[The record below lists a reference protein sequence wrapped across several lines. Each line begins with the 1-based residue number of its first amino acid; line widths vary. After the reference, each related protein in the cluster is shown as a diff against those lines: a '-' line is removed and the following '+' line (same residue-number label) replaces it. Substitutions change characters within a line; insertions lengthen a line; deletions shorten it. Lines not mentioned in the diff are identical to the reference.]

1 MLKVRNQKAIARLS
15 KKSMQANRLR
25 NVVAIIAIALTAT
38 LFTALF
44 TIGGGMMRS
53 MELSTMRQ
61 IGTSAH
67 AGYKYLTQAEYD
79 AVKDHPLIKD
89 ISYTIIMG
97 RAENP
102 ALHKLS
108 VELRYAEDKAAQWGF
123 CEPEIGAMPK
133 GYQEAAVST
142 AVLDALGLSHELG
155 QQVPLDFTIRG
166 QIYHDTFTVC
176 GIWQSDP
183 IAMAEEVWLSKEY
196 VLDHAPLYTQSYRDR
211 GDGDFSGTIN
221 ADIFFANSWDIAG
234 KIDRVT
240 TESGFASGQLE
251 EGVNWAYSASEV
263 DGTTILL
270 IITVLLLILAA
281 GYLIIYNVFYI
292 SVAQDT
298 RYYGLLKT
306 IGTTGRQLKVLV
318 RRQALRLSAIGIPL
332 GLVIGYLLG
341 VCLMPMIL
349 SMTIMADHAAYSAS
363 PLIFGGAALFA
374 LATVWLSCQKP
385 CRLAASVSP
394 MEALRYNEAAQG
406 HHTSRRSRKVS
417 PYAMAWQ
424 NVWRTKKKVL
434 AVILSL
440 SLGII
445 LMNTICTL
453 TNSFDLDKYVENRV
467 ISDYNVADPAL
478 LHQFQQTNVDDNTL
492 AYFQAMDGI
501 TDVLPVYMREA
512 QLPLSE
518 EARERMLDYIQRNS
532 AQWDPEHAASMQQ
545 AITEGQTFGGHI
557 YGADRAVLE
566 KLSAQEG
573 IDWDKFASGQYVL
586 IIPPLSWAD
595 ETEGSTEESF
605 YTPGSTVT
613 LPDGQGDLREYT
625 VLAQG
630 TVPYAAACQHSHRV
644 DLQFILPV
652 SAYTAAYPDDAPMRV
667 LFDVLP
673 GQEDAVQAAVQ
684 AYCAESNMDF
694 VSKATYE
701 AEFGSTKLMITAVG
715 GTLGLILGLIGILN
729 FVNAMVTSIL
739 SRRRELAML
748 QSIGMTTRQLLRML
762 ITEGLIYIALTAVIV
777 LTLGLA
783 LTWAIVQ
790 AAGQLTFFIT
800 ARLTLWP
807 IGLSLLLLAAIAWAV
822 PVLSFRNVTRQSVV
836 ERLRQAQ

>member
-15 KKSMQANRLR
+15 KRSMQANRLR

-44 TIGGGMMRS
+44 TIGGGMMKS

-79 AVKDHPLIKD
+79 AVKDHSLIKD

-123 CEPEIGAMPK
+123 CYPEIGAMPK

-142 AVLDALGLSHELG
+142 AVLDALDLPHELG

-166 QIYHDTFTVC
+166 QTYHDTFTVC

-196 VLDHAPLYTQSYRDR
+196 VLDHSPLYTQSYKDR

-240 TESGFASGQLE
+240 TESGFASGELE
-251 EGVNWAYSASEV
+251 EGVNWAYSGSEV

-270 IITVLLLILAA
+270 ITSVLLLILAA

-318 RRQALRLSAIGIPL
+318 RKQALRLSVIGIPL
-332 GLVIGYLLG
+332 GLIIGYLLG
-341 VCLMPMIL
+341 VCLMPVIL
-349 SMTIMADHAAYSAS
+349 RMTIMADHAAYSAS

-374 LATVWLSCQKP
+374 LVTVWLSCHKP

-406 HHTSRRSRKVS
+406 RHTSRRSRKVS

-424 NVWRTKKKVL
+424 NVWRAKKKVL

-445 LMNTICTL
+445 LMNTVCTL

-467 ISDYNVADPAL
+467 ISDYNVADSAL

-492 AYFQAMDGI
+492 AYFRAMDGV

-512 QLPLSE
+512 QLLPSA
-518 EARERMLDYIQRNS
+518 EACERMLDYLRRNS
-532 AQWDPEHAASMQQ
+532 AQWDADHVADMQQ
-545 AITEGQTFGGHI
+545 TLTEGQPFGGHI

-566 KLSAQEG
+566 KLSTQPG

-586 IIPPLSWAD
+586 IIPPLSWTG
-595 ETEGSTEESF
+595 ETEGPF

-613 LPDGQGDLREYT
+613 LPDGQGNLREYT

-630 TVPYAAACQHSHRV
+630 TVPYAAACQHSHRI

-684 AYCAESNMDF
+684 AYCAESNMDY

-748 QSIGMTTRQLLRML
+748 QSIGMTTRQLLHML

-783 LTWAIVQ
+783 LTWLIVQ
-790 AAGQLTFFIT
+790 TASQLTFFIT
-800 ARLTLWP
+800 AHLTLWP
-807 IGLSLLLLAAIAWAV
+807 IGLSLLLLTIIAWAV
-822 PVLSFRNVTRQSVV
+822 PTISYHNVTRQSVV

>member
-44 TIGGGMMRS
+44 TIGGGMMKS

-61 IGTSAH
+61 IGLSAH

-97 RAENP
+97 HAENP

-108 VELRYAEDKAAQWGF
+108 VELRYAEDKAARWAF
-123 CEPEIGAMPK
+123 CYPETGTMPQ

-142 AVLDALGLSHELG
+142 AVLDALGLPHELG
-155 QQVPLDFTIRG
+155 QQIPLDFTVRG
-166 QIYHDTFTVC
+166 QTYHDTFTVC

-196 VLDHAPLYTQSYRDR
+196 VLEHSPLYTQSYNNR

-221 ADIFFANSWDIAG
+221 ADLYFANSWDIAG
-234 KIDRVT
+234 KLERVT
-240 TESGFASGQLE
+240 TESGFAAGQLE
-251 EGVNWAYSASEV
+251 DGINWAYSTSEV

-270 IITVLLLILAA
+270 ITAVLLLILAA

-318 RRQALRLSAIGIPL
+318 RKQALQLSVIGIPL
-332 GLVIGYLLG
+332 GLIAGYLLG
-341 VCLMPMIL
+341 VCLMPVIL
-349 SMTIMADHAAYSAS
+349 SMTILADYAAYSAS

-374 LATVWLSCQKP
+374 LGTVWLSCHKP

-394 MEALRYNEAAQG
+394 MEVLRYNEAAKG
-406 HHTSRRSRKVS
+406 RHVSRRSRKVS

-424 NVWRTKKKVL
+424 NVWRAKKKVL
-434 AVILSL
+434 AVLLSL
-440 SLGII
+440 SLGIV
-445 LMNTICTL
+445 LMNTVCTL

-467 ISDYNVADPAL
+467 ISDYNVANAVF
-478 LHQFQQTNVDDNTL
+478 LHQFQQMNVDDDTL
-492 AYFQAMDGI
+492 ADFQEMASI
-501 TDVLPVYMREA
+501 TDVLPVYMHEA
-512 QLPLSE
+512 QIPLTE
-518 EARERMLDYIQRNS
+518 EARERMLDYIQRYGD
-532 AQWDPEHAASMQQ
+532 QWDTDHVASMQQ
-545 AITEGQTFGGHI
+545 TLSDDQPFNGHI

-566 KLSAQEG
+566 KIGAQEG

-586 IIPPLSWAD
+586 IIPSHDWGQGP
-595 ETEGSTEESF
+595 ETPF
-605 YTPGSTVT
+605 YSPESTVT

-630 TVPYAAACQHSHRV
+630 TIPYAASCQHSHRV
-644 DLQFILPV
+644 DLQFILPT
-652 SAYTAAYPDDAPMRV
+652 SAYTAVYPDDAPMRV
-667 LFDVLP
+667 LFDALP
-673 GQEDAVQAAVQ
+673 GQEDVVQAAVQ
-684 AYCAESNMDF
+684 AYCAESDLDY

-701 AEFGSTKLMITAVG
+701 AEFGDTKLMITAVG

-729 FVNAMVTSIL
+729 FVNAMITSIF

-748 QSIGMTTRQLLRML
+748 QSIGMTTRQLLHML

-777 LTLGLA
+777 LTIGLA

-790 AAGQLTFFIT
+790 AASQLTFFIT
-800 ARLTLWP
+800 AHLTLWP
-807 IGLSLLLLAAIAWAV
+807 ILLSLLLLTIIAWAV
-822 PVLSFRNVTRQSVV
+822 PTISFRNVTRQSVV

>member
-44 TIGGGMMRS
+44 TIGGGMMKS

-67 AGYKYLTQAEYD
+67 AGYKYLTQAECD
-79 AVKDHPLIKD
+79 AVKEHPLIKD

-97 RAENP
+97 HAENP

-108 VELRYAEDKAAQWGF
+108 VELRYAEDKAAQWEF
-123 CEPEIGAMPK
+123 CYPETGTMPQ

-142 AVLDALGLSHELG
+142 AVLDALGLPHELG
-155 QQVPLDFTIRG
+155 QQVPLDFTVRG
-166 QIYHDTFTVC
+166 QTYHDTFTVC

-196 VLDHAPLYTQSYRDR
+196 VLEHSPLYTQSYNNR

-221 ADIFFANSWDIAG
+221 ADLYFANSWDIAG
-234 KIDRVT
+234 KLDRVT
-240 TESGFASGQLE
+240 TESGFAAGQLE
-251 EGVNWAYSASEV
+251 DGVNWAYSASEV

-270 IITVLLLILAA
+270 IMVVLLLILAA

-318 RRQALRLSAIGIPL
+318 RKQALQLSVIGIPL
-332 GLVIGYLLG
+332 GLIAGYLLG
-341 VCLMPMIL
+341 VCLMPVIL
-349 SMTIMADHAAYSAS
+349 SMTILADYAAYSAS

-374 LATVWLSCQKP
+374 LGTVWLSCHKP

-394 MEALRYNEAAQG
+394 MEALRYNEAAKG
-406 HHTSRRSRKVS
+406 RHVSRHSRKVS

-424 NVWRTKKKVL
+424 NVWRAKKKVL
-434 AVILSL
+434 AVLLSL
-440 SLGII
+440 SLGIV
-445 LMNTICTL
+445 LMNTVCTL

-467 ISDYNVADPAL
+467 ISDYNVANAVF
-478 LHQFQQTNVDDNTL
+478 LHQFQQMNVDDDTL
-492 AYFQAMDGI
+492 ADFQEMASI
-501 TDVLPVYMREA
+501 TDVLPVYMHEA
-512 QLPLSE
+512 QIPLTE
-518 EARERMLDYIQRNS
+518 EARERMLDYIQRYGD
-532 AQWDPEHAASMQQ
+532 QWDTDHVASMQQ
-545 AITEGQTFGGHI
+545 TLSEDQPFNGHI

-566 KLSAQEG
+566 KIGAQEG

-586 IIPPLSWAD
+586 IIPSHDWGQGP
-595 ETEGSTEESF
+595 ETPF
-605 YTPGSTVT
+605 YSPESTVT

-630 TVPYAAACQHSHRV
+630 TIPYAASCQHSHRV
-644 DLQFILPV
+644 DLQFILPT

-684 AYCAESNMDF
+684 EYCAESDMDY

-701 AEFGSTKLMITAVG
+701 AELGDTKLMITAVG

-729 FVNAMVTSIL
+729 FVNAMITSIF

-748 QSIGMTTRQLLRML
+748 QSIGMTTRQLLYML

-777 LTLGLA
+777 LTIGLA

-790 AAGQLTFFIT
+790 AASQLTFFIT
-800 ARLTLWP
+800 AHLTLWP
-807 IGLSLLLLAAIAWAV
+807 ILLSLLLLTIIAWAV
-822 PVLSFRNVTRQSVV
+822 PTIRFRNVTRQSVV